1 MGIRVEEVE
10 EGGQEIEDGRR
21 LEDII
26 DGEVLGEYRIIGVE
40 VEVDDS

>member
-1 MGIRVEEVE
+1 MVIRVEEVE
-10 EGGQEIEDGRR
+10 EGGQEIEGGRR

-40 VEVDDS
+40 VEVDDN